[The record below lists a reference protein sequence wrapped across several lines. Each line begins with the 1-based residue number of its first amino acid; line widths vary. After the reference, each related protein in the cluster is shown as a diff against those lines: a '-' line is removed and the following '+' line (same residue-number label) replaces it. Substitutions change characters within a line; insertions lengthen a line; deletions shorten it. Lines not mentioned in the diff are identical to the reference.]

1 MTHVFLLFVY
11 LGTGET
17 RKLTS
22 GDMYFRDI
30 NECLYFASQ
39 LSQRHGN
46 YNYLEYMDPRD
57 RVTAYCVPKYI
68 NTDNV
73 RVY

>member
-1 MTHVFLLFVY
+1 MIHAFLLLVY

-39 LSQRHGN
+39 LSKRHGN
-46 YNYLEYMDPRD
+46 YKYLQYMDPRD
-57 RVTAYCVPKYI
+57 RVTAYCVPRYVDSK
-68 NTDNV
+68 NV